1 MARKFNS
8 EISENDFSSER
19 KPHENKFRNNKS
31 GNGRSRSF
39 NAGEGRRGGFRSGRG
54 NAFSETDDNRK
65 GFRPARKEQGSFN
78 PEDSR
83 RSFRPARKYGEEN
96 GTPRFRR
103 DDDAEEGSFRPRRN
117 FRNEGRKPYRG
128 KRDQDQ
134 KDYGPRRKFRNFDGN
149 PDEER
154 RPRRRDVTAD
164 SDILTEIVNKRR
176 REGRQAP
183 QKQKILSLEYV
194 EQHGPIRLNKY
205 IANAGICSRRDADV
219 LIASGAIT
227 VNGEVV
233 TEMGH
238 KVLPTDEVRYGD
250 QVLQREKPVYVLL
263 NKPKDYITTTDDEHD
278 RANVMDLVRN
288 ACKERIYPVGRLD
301 RDTTGLL
308 LFTND
313 GDLTRKLTHPSTQIE
328 KTYLVELNKPLAS
341 IDMAALRNGLELA
354 DGVITPDDVQYV
366 EGAESKKE
374 IGITIHSGKN
384 RIIRRM
390 FEFLGYEVVK
400 LDRVIFAGLTK
411 KDLKRG
417 MWRFL
422 TKQEVGFLKMIA
434 NRKDV

>member
-8 EISENDFSSER
+8 EDFTDDQPFER
-19 KPHENKFRNNKS
+19 KPRNKS
-31 GNGRSRSF
+31 DRPKRSF
-39 NAGEGRRGGFRSGRG
+39 KDGERKDYKPRRK
-54 NAFSETDDNRK
+54 N
-65 GFRPARKEQGSFN
+65 
-78 PEDSR
+78 
-83 RSFRPARKYGEEN
+83 YGEEA
-96 GTPRFRR
+96 GSSRGSRGFKSRDGKPARGGRSFDKDGDRPKRRFGDHDSR
-103 DDDAEEGSFRPRRN
+103 DHKSFRDRDNRRS
-117 FRNEGRKPYRG
+117 K
-128 KRDQDQ
+128 
-134 KDYGPRRKFRNFDGN
+134 
-149 PDEER
+149 
-154 RPRRRDVTAD
+154 RRDVTAE
-164 SDILTEIVNKRR
+164 SEILSEIVARR
-176 REGRQAP
+176 KREGREAP
-183 QKQKILSLEYV
+183 QKQKILSLEYE

-219 LIASGAIT
+219 LIATGAIT

-263 NKPKDYITTTDDEHD
+263 NKPKDYITTTDDERD
-278 RANVMDLVRN
+278 RANVMELVRD
-288 ACKERIYPVGRLD
+288 ACEERIYPVGRLD

-313 GDLTRKLTHPSTQIE
+313 GDLTKKLTHPSSQIE
-328 KTYLVELNKPLAS
+328 KTYLVELDKPFAS

-354 DGVITPDDVQYV
+354 DGVVIPDDVQYV
-366 EGAESKKE
+366 EGADSKKE

-390 FEFLGYEVVK
+390 FDFLGYNVVK

-411 KDLKRG
+411 KDLPRG

-422 TKQEVGFLKMIA
+422 TKQEVAFLKMLS
-434 NRKDV
+434 NKKEEPQGEE